1 MGSRALAAE
10 LRAVVEGHPMFG
22 THDRKVVDR
31 VLGDLEDLLREAE
44 RAPEKLDCG
53 TGAVTVDEALY
64 LPQLEGEV
72 QEAVRQA
79 ALALKE
85 EMRELG
91 VLQARVATGIEKT
104 VKPGLEKLIEAVREH
119 QKALRR

>member
-10 LRAVVEGHPMFG
+10 LRAVVEGHPLFG

-31 VLGDLEDLLREAE
+31 VLGDLEELLHTAE
-44 RAPEKLDCG
+44 HDPEKLDCG

-64 LPQLEGEV
+64 LPRLEGEERETV
-72 QEAVRQA
+72 LQV

-91 VLQARVATGIEKT
+91 ALQARVATGIAKT
-104 VKPGLEKLIEAVREH
+104 VKPGLEKLVAAVKAHREL
-119 QKALRR
+119 LRR